1 MSTPARHRGALAAV
15 RGGLLA
21 LSSASLA
28 VTAHAAAD
36 GGLPD
41 PALTLLLTGLLG
53 WTATALA
60 GRARGPLGTVAVLGG
75 GQLVMHLVLT
85 TLGGHDPSGAAPS
98 DGWAMTAAHAVATLL
113 TALVLA
119 RADAMLLA
127 VLHVVRVILPLL
139 VRPLPV
145 PAAAGGVARPRAV
158 RVVPLLS
165 VELRR
170 VRGRRGP
177 PRGLLNPS

>member
-41 PALTLLLTGLLG
+41 PALTLLLTGLIG

-60 GRARGPLGTVAVLGG
+60 GRARGRLGTIAVLGG

-85 TLGGHDPSGAAPS
+85 TLASHGEHASG
-98 DGWAMTAAHAVATLL
+98 WEMTAAHAVATLV

-119 RADAMLLA
+119 RADATLLA
-127 VLHVVRVILPLL
+127 VLHLLRVILPAL
-139 VRPLPV
+139 VKPLPV
-145 PAAAGGVARPRAV
+145 PAGVPGVARPRPSGPG
-158 RVVPLLS
+158 PLLD

-170 VRGRRGP
+170 IHRRRGP
-177 PRGLLNPS
+177 PAPS

>member
-60 GRARGPLGTVAVLGG
+60 DRARGRLGTIAVLGA

-85 TLGGHDPSGAAPS
+85 TLGGHDPSGAATAP
-98 DGWAMTAAHAVATLL
+98 DGWAMTAAHAAATVL

-127 VLHVVRVILPLL
+127 VLRAVRMILPLL
-139 VRPLPV
+139 VPPLPV
-145 PAAAGGVARPRAV
+145 PVGAPLVARRRPDNAVPRTQ
-158 RVVPLLS
+158 L
-165 VELRR
+165 ELRR
-170 VRGRRGP
+170 VRCRRGP
-177 PRGLLNPS
+177 PACS

>member
-60 GRARGPLGTVAVLGG
+60 GRARGPLGTIAVLGG

-85 TLGGHDPSGAAPS
+85 TLGGHDPSGSAPA

-127 VLHVVRVILPLL
+127 VLNVVRMILPLL
-139 VRPLPV
+139 VRPVPV
-145 PAAAGGVARPRAV
+145 PAAAGGVVRPAPERAV
-158 RVVPLLS
+158 RVER

-177 PRGLLNPS
+177 PAS

>member
-60 GRARGPLGTVAVLGG
+60 GRARGRLGTVAVLGA

-85 TLGGHDPSGAAPS
+85 TLAGHHPSGAATAPN
-98 DGWAMTAAHAVATLL
+98 GWAMTAAHAVATVL

-127 VLHVVRVILPLL
+127 VLRVLRMILPLL
-139 VRPLPV
+139 VPAVPV
-145 PAAAGGVARPRAV
+145 PVGAPLVARRRPDSA
-158 RVVPLLS
+158 VPLTQL
-165 VELRR
+165 ELRR

-177 PRGLLNPS
+177 PACS

>member
-60 GRARGPLGTVAVLGG
+60 GRARGPLATIAVLGG

-85 TLGGHDPSGAAPS
+85 TLGGHDPSGAAAAP

-127 VLHVVRVILPLL
+127 VLRVVRVILPLL
-139 VRPLPV
+139 IRPLPV
-145 PAAAGGVARPRAV
+145 PVAAAGIARPRAAGA
-158 RVVPLLS
+158 VPLLS

-177 PRGLLNPS
+177 PEGS

>member
-1 MSTPARHRGALAAV
+1 MSTRTRHRGALAAA

-21 LSSASLA
+21 ASSASLA
-28 VTAHAAAD
+28 VTAHGVAD

-41 PALTLLLTGLLG
+41 PALTVLLTGLLG

-60 GRARGPLGTVAVLGG
+60 GKARGRLATVAVLGA

-85 TLGGHDPSGAAPS
+85 TLGDHTAHDAHAAA
-98 DGWAMTAAHAVATLL
+98 GWASGWTMTASHAVATLL
-113 TALVLA
+113 TALLLA
-119 RADAMLLA
+119 RADALLLT
-127 VLHVVRVILPLL
+127 VLHVVRAVLPLL
-139 VRPLPV
+139 TPPLPV
-145 PAAAGGVARPRAV
+145 PAGAAVALPPRPV
-158 RVVPLLS
+158 RSVAILD

-177 PRGLLNPS
+177 PALP